1 MLLKSSNTCFA
12 CFWMNHCTFS
22 DSATSALVSFPNPL
36 TLECWLAE
44 GTLWEGQIWICLFFL
59 LILTIFV
66 LDSNYVSNPVVTM
79 HSRRGIW
86 LPSKFAP
93 LKHQGFHSTNRLS
106 WASKWVWETDFV
118 RPPLPPLHDG
128 PMSTSGAPQTSLPV
142 LLFFSSVLFF
152 KLFSWKQ
159 VWLLRPSLC
168 QSSLFRSFLPVEL
181 FGHHTLTTSSLF
193 MFFVVY

>member
-44 GTLWEGQIWICLFFL
+44 GTLWEGQIWSCLFFP

-66 LDSNYVSNPVVTM
+66 LDSNYVPNPVVTI

-93 LKHQGFHSTNRLS
+93 LKHQGFHSTNQLS
-106 WASKWVWETDFV
+106 RVSGFGKLTSSA
-118 RPPLPPLHDG
+118 PL
-128 PMSTSGAPQTSLPV
+128 SLPCMTV
-142 LLFFSSVLFF
+142 QCPRLA
-152 KLFSWKQ
+152 
-159 VWLLRPSLC
+159 LLRLPC
-168 QSSLFRSFLPVEL
+168 QSSFFSPLFSFSNFFHGSKSGSWDLHTVNPVYFRSFLPVEL

>member
-1 MLLKSSNTCFA
+1 MLLESSNTCFA
-12 CFWMNHCTFS
+12 CFRMNHCTCS

-66 LDSNYVSNPVVTM
+66 LDSNYVPNPVVTM

-106 WASKWVWETDFV
+106 WVSGFEK
-118 RPPLPPLHDG
+118 L
-128 PMSTSGAPQTSLPV
+128 TSSAPS
-142 LLFFSSVLFF
+142 
-152 KLFSWKQ
+152 
-159 VWLLRPSLC
+159 PSLAWRSNVHVWRSSDFHC
-168 QSSLFRSFLPVEL
+168 QSSFFSPLFSFLNFFFHGRKSGSWDLHTVNPVYFRSFLPIEPY
-181 FGHHTLTTSSLF
+181 FNHKFLF